1 MFWRDG
7 VDSLSALLVISSG
20 LEISNLLMLE
30 GQPSATFNTDTQHM
44 AEEAVGCGALDLWT
58 RGMRGC
64 SYPSATNHRVRTQAH
79 PNGRLRLESAAIG
92 STSALVCDDDDLED
106 LAALEVTKTS
116 RLPTM
121 NMCKTNT

>member
-64 SYPSATNHRVRTQAH
+64 SCPPAANHRVRTEAR
-79 PNGRLRLESAAIG
+79 PNGRLRLS
-92 STSALVCDDDDLED
+92 
-106 LAALEVTKTS
+106 
-116 RLPTM
+116 
-121 NMCKTNT
+121 